1 MLLFTGWLNEMVKP
15 INKSIV
21 EYEFGICLTDFDYD
35 EDKFNS
41 LYSQLMSL
49 DVSNKLSSNFLL
61 YFQTWV
67 KLMDVMIADG
77 MHPCSV
83 IVSCER
89 KVADVID
96 ITLEDYIYA
105 TFMIKYCWNQQEGFN
120 EWYMA
125 FGGKYNHLNPFN

>member
-1 MLLFTGWLNEMVKP
+1 MVKP